1 MNYCPNCGA
10 KRENDVCSCGYNY
23 ESGEVEKV
31 EVPLEMIIK
40 SSDNPNIVLHQGGVP
55 LEELKRR
62 RLDLGDL
69 LAVNYTV
76 SGGQIGQYS
85 DLELSFEKN
94 ELKSIEKEWHHA
106 PQINTY
112 YKVDEEKAQ
121 EIKKILIDNNFSA
134 WSEVPGNFS
143 MIVFDAPNRTIS
155 LRFADKFL
163 NIPSNIYMDQE
174 EFDLYQKV
182 VELLTSLKVEENKI
196 SEKVYTKDGTGT
208 PSMVSKEAMS
218 SMLNKEAKFC
228 PECGSVLGDDDK
240 ECLLCGY
247 KVPE

>member
-62 RLDLGDL
+62 RLDLGPL
-69 LAVNYTV
+69 LTVSYTV

-94 ELKSIEKEWHHA
+94 
-106 PQINTY
+106 
-112 YKVDEEKAQ
+112 
-121 EIKKILIDNNFSA
+121 DNN
-134 WSEVPGNFS
+134 
-143 MIVFDAPNRTIS
+143 
-155 LRFADKFL
+155 
-163 NIPSNIYMDQE
+163 
-174 EFDLYQKV
+174 
-182 VELLTSLKVEENKI
+182 
-196 SEKVYTKDGTGT
+196 SEK
-208 PSMVSKEAMS
+208 
-218 SMLNKEAKFC
+218 
-228 PECGSVLGDDDK
+228 
-240 ECLLCGY
+240 
-247 KVPE
+247 